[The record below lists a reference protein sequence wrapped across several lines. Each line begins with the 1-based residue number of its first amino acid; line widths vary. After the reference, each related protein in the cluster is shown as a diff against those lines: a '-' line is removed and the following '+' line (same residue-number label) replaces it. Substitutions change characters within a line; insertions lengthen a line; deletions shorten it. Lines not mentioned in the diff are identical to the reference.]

1 MRFDS
6 DTPAPFPR
14 PAPVSDI
21 ATPSSLIDEPPRK
34 KVKTDHLPS
43 GQMAAEARSAV
54 LAIESKI
61 FTSRAFFKEL
71 ESRAS
76 GMVAV
81 IDAQSDELEKIK
93 GILEMD

>member
-1 MRFDS
+1 
-6 DTPAPFPR
+6 
-14 PAPVSDI
+14 
-21 ATPSSLIDEPPRK
+21 
-34 KVKTDHLPS
+34 
-43 GQMAAEARSAV
+43 MAAEARSAV